1 MSKGDEPAMELP
13 TLAGIV
19 EAEGRIRPY
28 LPETPLVRSEILS
41 RAMDADVWLKL
52 ETVSPI
58 ASFKLRGALAVL
70 SRAQEAGSP
79 SAACTSSTGNH
90 GQGVAYAARL
100 LGLPAEIF
108 LPDPPNPVKRAMIEA
123 FGGTVHAV
131 GHDLDAAKAEAIAY
145 AEANGALF
153 VDDGE
158 SLDLMEGA
166 GTLGLEAARALPD
179 IDAVFV
185 PMGSGTLATGVA
197 TAVKGLQPGAKV
209 IAVQA
214 KGAPAMVESFHAGR
228 AIEMP
233 AESTADGLICRVPAA
248 RALAGLLAT
257 VDDAL
262 TCSDELLL
270 AGVRTL
276 IDCAHLLVEPAGA
289 AGLAAA
295 WAGRGALAGK
305 RVVLIL
311 TGANITEDQLA
322 AALAGEPL
330 VTLEQAMGAS

>member
-1 MSKGDEPAMELP
+1 MDLP
-13 TLAGIV
+13 TLAGIQ
-19 EAEGRIRPY
+19 EAEGRIRPH
-28 LPETPLVRSEILS
+28 LPETPLVRSEILC
-41 RAMDADVWLKL
+41 RALGAEVWLKL
-52 ETVSPI
+52 ETVTPI
-58 ASFKLRGALAVL
+58 ASFKLRGALAAI
-70 SRAQEAGSP
+70 SRAMDGGDIAS
-79 SAACTSSTGNH
+79 ACTSSTGNH

-100 LGLPAEIF
+100 LGLAADIF
-108 LPDPPNPVKRAMIEA
+108 LPEAPNPVKRAMIEA
-123 FGGTVHAV
+123 FGGTTRAV

-145 AEANGALF
+145 AADAGALF

-166 GTLGLEAARALPD
+166 GTVGLEAARALAD

-197 TAVKGLQPGAKV
+197 TAVKGLQPSAKV

-262 TCSDELLL
+262 TCADPELL

-276 IDCAHLLVEPAGA
+276 AECGHVLVEPAGA

-305 RVVLIL
+305 RIVLIL
-311 TGANITEDQLA
+311 TGANITGDQLT
-322 AALAGEPL
+322 AALAEAPL
-330 VTLEQAMGAS
+330 FTLSQATGSS

>member
-1 MSKGDEPAMELP
+1 MDLP
-13 TLAGIV
+13 TLAGIE
-19 EAEGRIRPY
+19 EAEGRIRPH
-28 LPETPLVRSEILS
+28 LAETPLLRSEILS
-41 RAMDADVWLKL
+41 RAMSADVWLKL

-70 SRAQEAGSP
+70 SRAQEASGLS
-79 SAACTSSTGNH
+79 SACTSSTGNH

-100 LGLPAEIF
+100 LGLAAEIF
-108 LPDPPNPVKRAMIEA
+108 LPDPPNPVKQAMIEA
-123 FGGTVHAV
+123 FGGRVHAV
-131 GHDLDAAKAEAIAY
+131 GHDLDVAKAEAIAY
-145 AEANGALF
+145 AASNGALF

-166 GTLGLEAARALPD
+166 GTLGLEAARALPE
-179 IDAVFV
+179 IDAIFV

-197 TAVKGLQPGAKV
+197 TAAKGLQPEVKV

-233 AESTADGLICRVPAA
+233 AQSTADGLICRVPAE
-248 RALAGLLAT
+248 RALAGLLAN
-257 VDDAL
+257 VDDAM
-262 TCSDELLL
+262 TRSDEQLL

-276 IDCAHLLVEPAGA
+276 IECAHVLVEPAGA

-295 WAGRGALAGK
+295 YAGRGALTGK
-305 RVVLIL
+305 RIVLIL
-311 TGANITEDQLA
+311 TGANITADQLA
-322 AALAGEPL
+322 AALSGEPL
-330 VTLEQAMGAS
+330 ITLEQAIVA

>member
-1 MSKGDEPAMELP
+1 MELP
-13 TLAGIV
+13 TLAGIE
-19 EAEGRIRPY
+19 EAEGRIRPH
-28 LPETPLVRSEILS
+28 LAETPLLRSEILS
-41 RAMDADVWLKL
+41 RAMSADVWLKL
-52 ETVSPI
+52 ETASPI
-58 ASFKLRGALAVL
+58 TSFKLRGALAAL
-70 SRAQEAGSP
+70 SRAQEAGGLAS
-79 SAACTSSTGNH
+79 ACTSSTGNH

-100 LGLPAEIF
+100 LGLAAEIF
-108 LPDPPNPVKRAMIEA
+108 LPEPSNPVKQAMIEA
-123 FGGTVHAV
+123 FGGTIHAV

-145 AEANGALF
+145 AAGNGALF

-166 GTLGLEAARALPD
+166 GTLGLEAARALKD

-228 AIEMP
+228 AIERP
-233 AESTADGLICRVPAA
+233 AQSTADGLICRVPAE

-257 VDDAL
+257 VDDAM
-262 TCSDELLL
+262 TRSDEQLL

-276 IDCAHLLVEPAGA
+276 IECAHVLVEPSGA

-295 WAGRGALAGK
+295 YAGRGALTGK
-305 RVVLIL
+305 RIVLIL
-311 TGANITEDQLA
+311 TGANITEHQLT
-322 AALAGEPL
+322 AALSGEPL
-330 VTLEQAMGAS
+330 VALEQAVEA